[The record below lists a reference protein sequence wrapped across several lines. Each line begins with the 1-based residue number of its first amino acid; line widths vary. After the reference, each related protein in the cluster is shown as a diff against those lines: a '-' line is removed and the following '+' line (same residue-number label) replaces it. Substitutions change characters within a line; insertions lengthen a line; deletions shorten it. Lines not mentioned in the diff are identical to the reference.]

1 MLLALRNLRLSFALL
16 VAAAT
21 SAAEWSYS
29 QKGPDWLGKI
39 ENYAVGSDSGGL
51 GGLLVIRCVG
61 NDTLE
66 LALLEP
72 STGSQI
78 GAAAK
83 LLGVTTRMFVRVDN
97 SPVQSFDNATVEVWN
112 RNAIGVVI
120 EGRTPVD
127 RCSASRASHQPDDI
141 AAGTTDSGTSSALV
155 LACASTFPPLR
166 GGFTTCAGQPS
177 LSVCWK
183 LLEPGL
189 RSPGIC
195 CSQQARKLT
204 EPTDTASGAATERPG
219 LAEAITAGKGYPRRL
234 AVGQA
239 RQIPAAS
246 HREDQRAGY

>member
-83 LLGVTTRMFVRVDN
+83 LVGVTTRMFVRVDN
-97 SPVQSFDNATVEVWN
+97 SPVKSFDNATVEVWN

-120 EGRTPVD
+120 EGRTPELLQLV
-127 RCSASRASHQPDDI
+127 RSI
-141 AAGTTDSGTSSALV
+141 GTAKS
-155 LACASTFPPLR
+155 
-166 GGFTTCAGQPS
+166 
-177 LSVCWK
+177 K
-183 LLEPGL
+183 
-189 RSPGIC
+189 I
-195 CSQQARKLT
+195 
-204 EPTDTASGAATERPG
+204 
-219 LAEAITAGKGYPRRL
+219 
-234 AVGQA
+234 AVGFNLGYNLVI
-239 RQIPAAS
+239 RTFGTVGSTAAVNS
-246 HREDQRAGY
+246 VIKACQFD